1 MSVGILA
8 SAQNDKLSE
17 NEGTSNKGALKTM
30 TIHGK
35 FATRLRAL
43 GAVGVFALATAFAP
57 AAGMAQVKGGEL
69 IFVQGSNPPS
79 LDGMST
85 SSQAS
90 RNINMNIYETLYGF
104 SEDIKP
110 IPILAEGVE
119 ISDDGLTYVFTLRQ
133 GVMFHNGDE
142 MNSADVK
149 ASLER
154 YRIVG
159 ATKNLLAPV
168 KDIEITGDYEVTFHM
183 EEATP
188 TFLEAFSSPRAPAVI
203 IPEEDGDAEAGKNSF
218 VGTGPYKF
226 VEYVPDSHVTIERF
240 EDYSADTRSDG
251 IDGFGGHKTA
261 WLDKVTFR
269 IIPEPGA
276 QVAALEAGE
285 VHILEQIPMPAAR
298 RLEDDPDIKLY
309 ENLRWAFTTFI
320 FNLNVPPSDNVK
332 FREAVQVAL
341 NMEAI
346 MAISSEGLYTLNHR
360 WQYEDTAYDP
370 GQIGAEYYN
379 QADAERAKALLD
391 EAGYNGEEFVILTD
405 PNIPQHGRAAVV
417 IAEQLNA
424 IGINAV
430 INQVDWPTALNI
442 RMQDEGWN
450 GWTLQMGIEPYLG
463 PVGLIATL
471 ASPARPHFVVPD
483 AGLDALYQE
492 LIKGATVEERL
503 ETFKK
508 IQAHLYEIF
517 AIIKVGDSGLMHAAR
532 SNVKGFIPFRFPRV
546 YDVWL
551 EG

>member
-1 MSVGILA
+1 MKTHLKMA
-8 SAQNDKLSE
+8 SKLRS
-17 NEGTSNKGALKTM
+17 
-30 TIHGK
+30 
-35 FATRLRAL
+35 L
-43 GAVGVFALATAFAP
+43 GVIGVFALAAVFSP
-57 AAGMAQVKGGEL
+57 LPSLAQVKGGE
-69 IFVQGSNPPS
+69 IVIVQGSNPPS

-104 SEDIKP
+104 SEEIKP
-110 IPILAEGVE
+110 IPILAEGVD
-119 ISDDGLTYVFTLRQ
+119 ISDDGLTYVFTLRK
-133 GVMFHNGDE
+133 GVLFHNGDE
-142 MNSADVK
+142 MNAGDVK

-154 YRIVG
+154 YRVVG

-183 EEATP
+183 VENTP

-203 IPEEDGDAEAGKNSF
+203 IPEEDGATEAGKNSF

-226 VEYVPDSHVTIERF
+226 VEYVPDDHVTIERF
-240 EDYSADTRSDG
+240 DDYTADTRSEG
-251 IDGFGGHKTA
+251 IDGFGGKKTA
-261 WLDKVTFR
+261 WLDRVIFR

-285 VHILEQIPMPAAR
+285 VQILEQIPMPAAR
-298 RLEDDPDIKLY
+298 RLESSPDI
-309 ENLRWAFTTFI
+309 NLFKNARWAFTTFI
-320 FNLNVPPSDNVK
+320 FNTSVSPSDNVK
-332 FREAVQVAL
+332 FREAVQVGL
-341 NMEAI
+341 NMEEI

-360 WQYEDTAYDP
+360 WQYEGTTYDP
-370 GQIGAEYYN
+370 GMIGAEYYN
-379 QADAERAKALLD
+379 QADTERAKALLA
-391 EAGYNGEEFVILTD
+391 EAGYDGEEFSILTD
-405 PNIPQHGRAAVV
+405 SNIPQHGRSAVV
-417 IAEQLNA
+417 IAEQLKGM
-424 IGINAV
+424 GINAV
-430 INQVDWPTALNI
+430 INQVDWPTALNV

-471 ASPARPHFVVPD
+471 ASPARPHFVKPD
-483 AGLDALYQE
+483 AELDALYQE
-492 LIKGATVEERL
+492 LIKGATVEARQ

-532 SNVKGFIPFRFPRV
+532 SSVKGFIPFRFPRV
-546 YDVWL
+546 YDIWL

>member
-1 MSVGILA
+1 MSVGIPALA
-8 SAQNDKLSE
+8 QIGKLSV
-17 NEGTSNKGALKTM
+17 NEGNSNKGALKM
-30 TIHGK
+30 MKICGS
-35 FATRLRAL
+35 FASRLKSLSAI
-43 GAVGVFALATAFAP
+43 GVFALTAALAP
-57 AAGMAQVKGGEL
+57 APILAQVKGGEL
-69 IFVQGSNPPS
+69 IVVQGSNPPS

-104 SEDIKP
+104 SEEIKP
-110 IPILAEGVE
+110 IPILAEGVD

-133 GVMFHNGDE
+133 GVLFHNGDE
-142 MNSADVK
+142 MNAADVK

-154 YRIVG
+154 YRLVG

-168 KDIEITGDYEVTFHM
+168 KDIEVTGDHEVTFHM
-183 EEATP
+183 VENTP
-188 TFLEAFSSPRAPAVI
+188 TFLEAFSSPRAPAII
-203 IPEEDGDAEAGKNSF
+203 IPEEDGNAEAGKNSF
-218 VGTGPYKF
+218 VGTGPYKY

-240 EDYSADTRSDG
+240 EDYSTDMRSDG
-251 IDGFGGHKTA
+251 IDGFGGKKTA
-261 WLDKVTFR
+261 WLDRVTFR

-298 RLEDDPDIKLY
+298 RLESSDEIQMHK
-309 ENLRWAFTTFI
+309 NARWAFTTFI
-320 FNLNVPPSDNVK
+320 FNTNVAPSDNVK

-341 NMEAI
+341 NMEEI
-346 MAISSEGLYTLNHR
+346 MAISSEGLYTMNHR
-360 WQYEDTAYDP
+360 WQYEGTTYDP

-379 QADAERAKALLD
+379 QADADRAKALLA

-405 PNIPQHGRAAVV
+405 SNIPQHSRSAVV
-417 IAEQLNA
+417 VAEQLKGV
-424 IGINAV
+424 GINAV

-471 ASPARPHFVVPD
+471 SSPARPHFVKADP
-483 AGLDALYQE
+483 GLDALYQE
-492 LIKGATVEERL
+492 LIKGATVEGRQA
-503 ETFKK
+503 TFKK

-517 AIIKVGDSGLMHAAR
+517 AIIKVGDSGLMHASR
-532 SNVKGFIPFRFPRV
+532 SSVKGFIPFRFPRV
-546 YDVWL
+546 YDIWL
-551 EG
+551 ED